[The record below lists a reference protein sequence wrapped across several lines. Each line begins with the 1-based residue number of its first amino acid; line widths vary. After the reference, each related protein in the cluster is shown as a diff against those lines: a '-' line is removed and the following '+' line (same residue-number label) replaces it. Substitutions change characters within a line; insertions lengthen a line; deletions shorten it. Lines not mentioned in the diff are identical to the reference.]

1 MAENQKS
8 EKTGCYTRY
17 VIGSEFIM
25 ARSGMGYEI
34 SYAYTNFD
42 NTTMY
47 PLILLILLLSIA
59 ANGLLSHWER
69 VLLARRG
76 QK

>member
-1 MAENQKS
+1 
-8 EKTGCYTRY
+8 
-17 VIGSEFIM
+17 
-25 ARSGMGYEI
+25 MGYEI

-42 NTTMY
+42 NATMY

-59 ANGLLSHWER
+59 ANSLLSRWER

-76 QK
+76 QS